1 MESFDLTN
9 DQTQPQ
15 NVEEGSTAAASR
27 ETKRSATRS
36 AGFMFWISSFGVILL
51 AIGFVAPGWLTADV
65 RQLMYYST
73 YPNSY
78 KYKNVLQDY
87 GLWYITQCDMYN
99 EMTLCETLS
108 YRLVEYAGA
117 CSDCERFEIGD
128 MVRTRESKFLVFS
141 RTGLGTLYDFI
152 AS

>member
-1 MESFDLTN
+1 M
-9 DQTQPQ
+9 
-15 NVEEGSTAAASR
+15 
-27 ETKRSATRS
+27 
-36 AGFMFWISSFGVILL
+36 
-51 AIGFVAPGWLTADV
+51 APGWLTADV

-73 YPNSY
+73 YSDENH

-87 GLWYITQCDMYN
+87 GLWYITQCDVSN

-128 MVRTRESKFLVFS
+128 MVRTRESNFLVFS
-141 RTGLGTLYDFI
+141 RTGLGKSYDFI
-152 AS
+152 AL